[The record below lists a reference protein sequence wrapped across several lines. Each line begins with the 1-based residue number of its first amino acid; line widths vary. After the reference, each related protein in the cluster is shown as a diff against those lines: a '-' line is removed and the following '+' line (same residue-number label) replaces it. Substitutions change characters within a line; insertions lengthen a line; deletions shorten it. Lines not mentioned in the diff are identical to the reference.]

1 MDLKISKYKLVKGIG
16 SVTFRSKSGNI
27 VKITDD
33 NITDELVQLAIEHD
47 KEHCFVLITGEKKN
61 INPSKSQFPQS
72 LSTLTEVK
80 TDENDSLP
88 AQPNKRVIV
97 SEEKPKGKRGRKPKS
112 KD

>member
-27 VKITDD
+27 VKITED

-61 INPSKSQFPQS
+61 ISPSKSQFPQS

-80 TDENDSLP
+80 IDENDSLP